1 MLEKEK
7 NKVLPCGRNSM
18 GALDS
23 ALSSIPFG
31 VCVFRFLRQPQALF
45 KITLGIFK
53 KRFVIII
60 VWQIFWIQPD
70 IPNDNPNNN
79 ETRTKKSH
87 NHDRPD
93 ASPLLAEKIF
103 FLAHIARPR

>member
-31 VCVFRFLRQPQALF
+31 VCVSPFFAAASSFVQDNIGNFQ
-45 KITLGIFK
+45 K
-53 KRFVIII
+53 KVC
-60 VWQIFWIQPD
+60 
-70 IPNDNPNNN
+70 
-79 ETRTKKSH
+79 H
-87 NHDRPD
+87 NHC
-93 ASPLLAEKIF
+93 LADF
-103 FLAHIARPR
+103 FDPTRYPKR